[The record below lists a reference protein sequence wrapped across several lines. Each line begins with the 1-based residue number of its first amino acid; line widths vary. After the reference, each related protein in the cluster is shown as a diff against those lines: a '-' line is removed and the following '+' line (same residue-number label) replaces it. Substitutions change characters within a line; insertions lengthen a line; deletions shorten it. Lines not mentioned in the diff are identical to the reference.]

1 MALQL
6 RIYVPP
12 HPLIR
17 HWLAV
22 ARDKHTPVPIFRTAI
37 NELGRWLTYEAIRD
51 LLPTEEVSIET
62 PLQPTTGQV
71 INPATSI
78 AIAPI
83 LRAGLAL
90 LDGCQPLLPT
100 ASVYHLG
107 FSRDEQTLE
116 PSCYLNKLPEKF
128 APQTLILILE
138 PMMATGGTIVAAL
151 EMIASRQADLSLVR
165 IINVICA
172 PPALQKINLK
182 FPEVQI
188 YSACIDEA
196 LTESG
201 WIVPGL
207 GDAGDRSF
215 GTL

>member
-62 PLQPTTGQV
+62 PLQPTIGQV

-78 AIAPI
+78 AIDV
-83 LRAGLAL
+83 AGLI
-90 LDGCQPLLPT
+90 T
-100 ASVYHLG
+100 
-107 FSRDEQTLE
+107 
-116 PSCYLNKLPEKF
+116 
-128 APQTLILILE
+128 
-138 PMMATGGTIVAAL
+138 
-151 EMIASRQADLSLVR
+151 
-165 IINVICA
+165 
-172 PPALQKINLK
+172 
-182 FPEVQI
+182 
-188 YSACIDEA
+188 
-196 LTESG
+196 
-201 WIVPGL
+201 
-207 GDAGDRSF
+207 
-215 GTL
+215 